1 MGVGKFGHKGTLLAK
16 QRFTFLLN
24 YLNRTGIKY
33 FSKGEVQKKVG
44 ITRKLSLINWV
55 EFDLQPTPLSRV
67 YKILLVYIEGYSPY
81 AYVLTPSLNKLK
93 KDNTLIPHLYD
104 HERYQLCLHY
114 PHSNEYSQYEEI
126 GQQYVPWIIHWL
138 YYFEEWLYTG
148 EWKGGGV
155 EPGDEI
161 DRELNPKYK
170 REDTVSSKQKDTKK
184 VVSAVDEADKIYDR
198 RLKKLLKELENE
210 AA

>member
-16 QRFTFLLN
+16 QRFIFLLN
-24 YLNRTGIKY
+24 YLDRAGIKDY
-33 FSKGEVQKKVG
+33 NKGEVQKKIG
-44 ITRKLSLINWV
+44 ITRKLSIINWV
-55 EFDLQPTPLSRV
+55 EFDLQPTSLSRV

-93 KDNTLIPHLYD
+93 KDNTPIPHLYD
-104 HERYQLCLHY
+104 YERYRLCLHY
-114 PHSNEYSQYEEI
+114 PHLNEYSQYEEI

-170 REDTVSSKQKDTKK
+170 KENTSSSKKK
-184 VVSAVDEADKIYDR
+184 EIGTFVTAIDEADKIYDR
-198 RLKKLLKELENE
+198 RLKKLLKEFVHE